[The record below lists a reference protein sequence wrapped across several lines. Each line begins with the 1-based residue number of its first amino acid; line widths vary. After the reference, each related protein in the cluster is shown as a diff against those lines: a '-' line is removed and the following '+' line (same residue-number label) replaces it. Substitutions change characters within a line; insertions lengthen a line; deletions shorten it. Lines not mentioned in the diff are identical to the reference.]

1 MQNKTELMLV
11 KNQIP
16 YNEKAK
22 KLSIDLKMKCLI
34 TEDEKD
40 LNARPPSL
48 SERDKRERQ
57 I

>member
-1 MQNKTELMLV
+1 L
-11 KNQIP
+11 
-16 YNEKAK
+16 
-22 KLSIDLKMKCLI
+22 KCLI

-48 SERDKRERQ
+48 LEREKRERL

>member
-1 MQNKTELMLV
+1 L
-11 KNQIP
+11 
-16 YNEKAK
+16 
-22 KLSIDLKMKCLI
+22 KCLT

-48 SERDKRERQ
+48 SERDKRERL